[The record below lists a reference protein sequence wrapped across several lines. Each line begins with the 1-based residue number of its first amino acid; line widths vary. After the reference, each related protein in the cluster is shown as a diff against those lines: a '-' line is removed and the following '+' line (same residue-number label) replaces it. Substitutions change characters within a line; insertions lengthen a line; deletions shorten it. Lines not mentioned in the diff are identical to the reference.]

1 MWYTEVYLHC
11 NTGDGTVVFTCTRT
25 LGMWYSGV
33 YLHLNTRGV
42 VKRSFTAVAA
52 VIHVSWCL
60 MHTLL
65 LFGDSKINHITA
77 CT

>member
-1 MWYTEVYLHC
+1 MWYTGIYLHW

-52 VIHVSWCL
+52 VRHVS
-60 MHTLL
+60 
-65 LFGDSKINHITA
+65 
-77 CT
+77 